1 MKVFLA
7 PGFYKNIKRSVMDG
21 VNVDEL
27 DIRDSSLREKI
38 LGRYDTGVVK
48 LWALKSS
55 LRDRWASLDEGD
67 YVLFYHAGKLIY
79 VGKVGFKYP
88 SADEPEQVESGSR
101 LAESVLGR
109 DIDGKTWPYLFFLEE
124 VREIDLPLSKL
135 NELAGYSMKAVV
147 GFMKVREEKTLRV
160 IEYLP
165 KAYVKPSVVAKPKPP
180 LLLQHDQMIDAIY
193 ALGELIGYKPEKKW
207 RHERYEF
214 DVVWHKPPRIGPKY
228 VFEVHLKG
236 SLEAAL
242 LRLKHAHDLWESQI
256 FLVSTEDQLKEA
268 QTKFLGE
275 LHELKDRVTL
285 LNVKGVEEFYDF
297 KGKYEE
303 LYKCGE
309 CGKAY
314 CEECAVAD
322 GTIKALGVC
331 SDWALEN

>member
-1 MKVFLA
+1 MKIFLA

-21 VNVDEL
+21 VNVNEL

-38 LGRYDTGVVK
+38 LGSYDTGVVK
-48 LWALKSS
+48 LWALKGS

-79 VGKVGFKYP
+79 AGRVGFKYP

-101 LAESVLGR
+101 LAESVWGR
-109 DIDGKTWPYLFFLEE
+109 DIDGKTWPYLFFLED

-147 GFMKVREEKTLRV
+147 GFMKVREEKALRV

-165 KAYVKPSVVAKPKPP
+165 KAYVKPSVEPTPKPP
-180 LLLQHDQMIDAIY
+180 LLIQHDQMVDAIY
-193 ALGELIGYKPEKKW
+193 SLGELIGYKPEKKW

-256 FLVSTEDQLKEA
+256 FLISTEDQLKEA

-275 LHELKDRVTL
+275 LHEIRDRVTL
-285 LNVKGVEEFYDF
+285 LDVKSAEEFYDF
-297 KGKYEE
+297 KGKYE
-303 LYKCGE
+303 
-309 CGKAY
+309 
-314 CEECAVAD
+314 
-322 GTIKALGVC
+322 
-331 SDWALEN
+331 WLERKFGLRPT